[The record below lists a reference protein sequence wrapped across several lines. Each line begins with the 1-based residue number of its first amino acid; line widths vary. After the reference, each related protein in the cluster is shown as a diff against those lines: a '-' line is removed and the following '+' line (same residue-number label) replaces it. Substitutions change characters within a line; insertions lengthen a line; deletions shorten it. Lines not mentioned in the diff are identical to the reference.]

1 MAKRKKGYINVY
13 AAGGTSRL
21 CASRAVADNAAKS
34 PITTRELRHCVWVIE
49 HDEDGSNPTITRE
62 PV

>member
-1 MAKRKKGYINVY
+1 MTKRKKGYINVY
-13 AAGGTSRL
+13 ADGGTSRL

-34 PITTRELRHCVWVIE
+34 PITTRELRDCVWVIE
-49 HDEDGSNPTITRE
+49 YDEDGSNPTITRE

>member
-1 MAKRKKGYINVY
+1 MTKRKKGYINFY
-13 AAGGTSRL
+13 AGCGTSRL

-34 PITTRELRHCVWVIE
+34 PITTRELRDCVWVIE
-49 HDEDGSNPTITRE
+49 YDEDGSNPTITRE